1 MEPVRTVLEARYS
14 ILREDLP
21 EIAHTLW
28 APYVILKA
36 DTSGLPEDEA
46 EATITKLAEVARA
59 GKNIAIN
66 ESIEATTVNLT
77 PDMEGLNG
85 LLDKLEEAI
94 IADFGT
100 PRFLLGRPML
110 ISGDRRHR

>member
-1 MEPVRTVLEARYS
+1 LQPVARGQRRLEPIRAVLEARHS

-21 EIAHTLW
+21 EIARTLW

-59 GKNIAIN
+59 GKSIAIN
-66 ESIEATTVNLT
+66 ESIEAT
-77 PDMEGLNG
+77 
-85 LLDKLEEAI
+85 LDELREYVRDNIEKN
-94 IADFGT
+94 
-100 PRFLLGRPML
+100 
-110 ISGDRRHR
+110 